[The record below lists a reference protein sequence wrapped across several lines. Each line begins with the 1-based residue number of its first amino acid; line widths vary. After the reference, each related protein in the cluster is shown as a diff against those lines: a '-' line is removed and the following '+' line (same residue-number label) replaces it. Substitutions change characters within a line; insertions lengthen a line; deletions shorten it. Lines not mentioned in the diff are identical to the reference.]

1 MIVGGLIT
9 EAGQRAAILG
19 AGARAITTSAVPLWR

>member
-9 EAGQRAAILG
+9 EAGQQAAVLG
-19 AGARAITTSAVPLWR
+19 AGARAITTSSVALWQ